1 MYKLVPVLVLTAVA
15 GVSIPVPVVAAQ
27 RLMAPLSGPSAA
39 DTVVPQA
46 ALVLVGGM
54 GGGAATGGMGGGMR
68 GGGMGGGGM
77 GGMTGGGMGGMTGG
91 GMGGMTGGGMGGMT
105 GGGMG
110 GMTGGGMGGMT
121 GGGMGGMT
129 GGGMGGMTGGGMGG
143 MTGGGTPAYGGA
155 AGFGDTPG
163 GGYQWNGSSYASGE
177 GQQQYYHCIAQH
189 GQCSVASSPGSLR
202 RGASCTCLFGGRGKI
217 R

>member
-54 GGGAATGGMGGGMR
+54 GGGAATGGMGDGMR
-68 GGGMGGGGM
+68 GGGMG
-77 GGMTGGGMGGMTGG
+77 
-91 GMGGMTGGGMGGMT
+91 
-105 GGGMG
+105 
-110 GMTGGGMGGMT
+110 GGGMGGMT

-163 GGYQWNGSSYASGE
+163 GGYQWNGSSYAIGE
-177 GQQQYYHCIAQH
+177 GQQQYYHCIARH

-202 RGASCTCLFGGRGKI
+202 RGASCTCLFGGQGKI

>member
-15 GVSIPVPVVAAQ
+15 GVSIPVPVVAAE
-27 RLMAPLSGPSAA
+27 RLMAPLSSAA

-46 ALVLVGGM
+46 ALVLVRGM
-54 GGGAATGGMGGGMR
+54 GGGAMT
-68 GGGMGGGGM
+68 GGMGGGGM
-77 GGMTGGGMGGMTGG
+77 GGMTGGMTGG
-91 GMGGMTGGGMGGMT
+91 GIGGITGGGA
-105 GGGMG
+105 
-110 GMTGGGMGGMT
+110 
-121 GGGMGGMT
+121 
-129 GGGMGGMTGGGMGG
+129 
-143 MTGGGTPAYGGA
+143 PAYGGA

>member
-15 GVSIPVPVVAAQ
+15 GVSIPVPVVAAE
-27 RLMAPLSGPSAA
+27 RLMAPLSSAA

-54 GGGAATGGMGGGMR
+54 GGGAATGGMGGMT
-68 GGGMGGGGM
+68 
-77 GGMTGGGMGGMTGG
+77 GGMTGGGIGAITGG
-91 GMGGMTGGGMGGMT
+91 GA
-105 GGGMG
+105 
-110 GMTGGGMGGMT
+110 
-121 GGGMGGMT
+121 
-129 GGGMGGMTGGGMGG
+129 
-143 MTGGGTPAYGGA
+143 PAFGGA

-177 GQQQYYHCIAQH
+177 GQQQYYHCIARH

>member
-15 GVSIPVPVVAAQ
+15 GVSIPVPVVAAE
-27 RLMAPLSGPSAA
+27 RLMAPLSSAA

-54 GGGAATGGMGGGMR
+54 GGDAATGGMGGGA
-68 GGGMGGGGM
+68 
-77 GGMTGGGMGGMTGG
+77 MTGGGIGGITGG
-91 GMGGMTGGGMGGMT
+91 GA
-105 GGGMG
+105 
-110 GMTGGGMGGMT
+110 
-121 GGGMGGMT
+121 
-129 GGGMGGMTGGGMGG
+129 
-143 MTGGGTPAYGGA
+143 PAYGGA

-163 GGYQWNGSSYASGE
+163 GGYQWNGSSYARGE

-202 RGASCTCLFGGRGKI
+202 RGESCTCLFGGRGKI

>member
-39 DTVVPQA
+39 DTVVPRA

-54 GGGAATGGMGGGMR
+54 GGGGMGR
-68 GGGMGGGGM
+68 
-77 GGMTGGGMGGMTGG
+77 
-91 GMGGMTGGGMGGMT
+91 
-105 GGGMG
+105 
-110 GMTGGGMGGMT
+110 
-121 GGGMGGMT
+121 
-129 GGGMGGMTGGGMGG
+129 MTGGGMGG

-202 RGASCTCLFGGRGKI
+202 RGESCTCLFGGRGKI